1 MEILAAIILGAIV
14 VCALLIYTSLS
25 WGYVISLF
33 YGWFILPIF
42 PNLPKLGIIQFI
54 AISLFIKALLPLTPA
69 AIKDEYKDKNMV
81 WVSFFLSPWLTLFFG
96 WIIKMF
102 FI

>member
-1 MEILAAIILGAIV
+1 MEILAAIIIGAIA

-42 PNLPKLGIIQFI
+42 PNLPKLSIIQFI
-54 AISLFIKALLPLTPA
+54 AISLFIKAVLPLTPVW
-69 AIKDEYKDKNMV
+69 IKDEYKDTTMV
-81 WVSFFLSPWLTLFFG
+81 WFSALLSPWLTLCFG
-96 WIIKMF
+96 WVIKMF
-102 FI
+102 L